1 MRTRKTMI
9 PGIKLVLMIGA
20 QWLASGTASA
30 ALFAQYSFEETTG
43 TAPVDS
49 TGNTTA
55 AILGAGGLTRD
66 TVNFREGSSSLHFNG
81 AISSSVVQVGNTSN
95 PLRGLMGDGAP
106 VGNPAHWD
114 ATIMYWMRSD
124 TINPGESTQRVV
136 ESRWGNTRLIM
147 RGDAGAGDGDGMRL
161 ELNDGYRGNPGD
173 TASAGIFDGQWHHI
187 AMVIDQADDGSST
200 EGLTFYLDGVSQ
212 PLFNAAGPANFAM
225 GPGAE
230 FGLGGYNLADG
241 RTGGFY
247 AGNLD
252 DFRIYRGDLL
262 SQAEIQAAMIPEPS
276 AVAFLGLVLGGLML
290 RRRK

>member
-1 MRTRKTMI
+1 
-9 PGIKLVLMIGA
+9 MIGA

-106 VGNPAHWD
+106 VVGNTAHWD

-161 ELNDGYRGNPGD
+161 DLNDGFRGNPGD

-200 EGLTFYLDGVSQ
+200 EGVTLYLDGVSQ

-230 FGLGGYNLADG
+230 FGLGGFNLADG
-241 RTGGFY
+241 RTGAFY

-276 AVAFLGLVLGGLML
+276 AVALLGLGLGGLML